1 MGQSPSYDG
10 PGLVFLHYN
19 LTGRLR
25 GRKFDP
31 GWLNNN
37 TNGSMLTS
45 PPSLGTDTKTMV
57 MAVVCALIVA
67 ENAAVLLALHRHRTH
82 MRTATHCLCLMGNLA
97 FADAVAAAAY
107 CANVLLSGGAATLS
121 LTPARWFAREGAAF
135 AALAASLFSFV
146 AIAAERHA
154 AMIRSRPG
162 TRGNGGGSG
171 NGQRR
176 RPHRGPFGK
185 SGGVGGGRAGRVT
198 RPLLTVGACWAVA
211 VLVAVLPSLG
221 WNCMGHVSECSTLL
235 PLYARSYVA
244 FCLAAS
250 LLALTAT
257 VVLYARLYRAVAASR
272 RKPARALRAAR
283 RKISS
288 SSSLTSSPSS
298 RRRRPRRSL
307 GLLRT
312 LALVVGVFITC
323 WSPLFALLAVDVAC
337 DSRRCP
343 VLLRAADYAIALA
356 VLNSATNPIIYAAC
370 SRDMRQAFIA
380 LVCCLRGERSHA
392 SRRGSS
398 GSTSGGRSPSSI
410 SSSLSVRP
418 GLAVGDAGATVVGA
432 AKMVPSSLEDRDRV
446 PYSPSF
452 SCSSFSTSPS
462 PSNNNNA
469 LASPS
474 KVVVM
479 MMVVATA
486 KEATTDPPSSGV
498 FVFPEPVKEEDVTVE
513 R

>member
-1 MGQSPSYDG
+1 
-10 PGLVFLHYN
+10 
-19 LTGRLR
+19 R
-25 GRKFDP
+25 
-31 GWLNNN
+31 
-37 TNGSMLTS
+37 
-45 PPSLGTDTKTMV
+45 SLGTDTKTMV

-67 ENAAVLLALHRHRTH
+67 ENAAVLLALFRHRTH

-162 TRGNGGGSG
+162 TRT
-171 NGQRR
+171 
-176 RPHRGPFGK
+176 
-185 SGGVGGGRAGRVT
+185 T

-211 VLVAVLPSLG
+211 ILVAVLPSLG

-257 VVLYARLYRAVAASR
+257 VALYARLYRAVAA
-272 RKPARALRAAR
+272 
-283 RKISS
+283 ISS
-288 SSSLTSSPSS
+288 SSSLTSSSSS
-298 RRRRPRRSL
+298 RCRRPRRSL

-356 VLNSATNPIIYAAC
+356 VLNSAANPIIYAAC
-370 SRDMRQAFIA
+370 SRDMRQAFTA
-380 LVCCLRGERSHA
+380 LVCC
-392 SRRGSS
+392 
-398 GSTSGGRSPSSI
+398 
-410 SSSLSVRP
+410 
-418 GLAVGDAGATVVGA
+418 
-432 AKMVPSSLEDRDRV
+432 
-446 PYSPSF
+446 
-452 SCSSFSTSPS
+452 
-462 PSNNNNA
+462 
-469 LASPS
+469 
-474 KVVVM
+474 
-479 MMVVATA
+479 
-486 KEATTDPPSSGV
+486 
-498 FVFPEPVKEEDVTVE
+498 
-513 R
+513 